1 MLKRLVHR
9 FLEIYKNNKAYFIKF
24 FLAFTISKI
33 ALVLVPIVLSNLVD
47 SNEYANFE
55 YGLSWGLI
63 LSVLFR
69 FGFEYFFSN
78 FNLVKKD
85 NSFNSVVYF
94 HGLVLGL
101 FVFLLL
107 LLFFIG
113 LINENIVISIG
124 FGLILAIQELISNT
138 FFTNGQPARGSL
150 NQNGLINVIGLICI
164 LLFFFKKLDFNSL
177 LLVSL
182 FLYFIYLEY
191 LTYSYYR
198 KSQKT
203 SILKGYKYIFN
214 YSLKFLVFVLLYM
227 WIFHSWKIFTGAF
240 LGIAMV
246 GIFSIYYRVTSV
258 VIVFEKMVEQLFFKQ
273 IYQKPLKVI
282 DRYYSFFLILILIF
296 GLGFSFVFKTFFV
309 ENVSI
314 IKTSIN
320 DYPSL
325 LWVFTVSMVFW
336 SSLTLSQKVLL
347 REKISF
353 RIIIFYFIISILS
366 FFTLYLLYLFES
378 LNIELLVFIYAIVL
392 FILGEI
398 NFYEIKCVQGY
409 NFRNSRVII
418 IISLIVLLLLFII

>member
-1 MLKRLVHR
+1 
-9 FLEIYKNNKAYFIKF
+9 
-24 FLAFTISKI
+24 
-33 ALVLVPIVLSNLVD
+33 
-47 SNEYANFE
+47 
-55 YGLSWGLI
+55 
-63 LSVLFR
+63 
-69 FGFEYFFSN
+69 
-78 FNLVKKD
+78 
-85 NSFNSVVYF
+85 
-94 HGLVLGL
+94 
-101 FVFLLL
+101 
-107 LLFFIG
+107 
-113 LINENIVISIG
+113 
-124 FGLILAIQELISNT
+124 
-138 FFTNGQPARGSL
+138 
-150 NQNGLINVIGLICI
+150 
-164 LLFFFKKLDFNSL
+164 
-177 LLVSL
+177 
-182 FLYFIYLEY
+182 
-191 LTYSYYR
+191 
-198 KSQKT
+198 
-203 SILKGYKYIFN
+203 
-214 YSLKFLVFVLLYM
+214 M
-227 WIFHSWKIFTGAF
+227 WIFHSWKIFTEAF

-409 NFRNSRVII
+409 NFRNSRVIT